1 MKNPSAFK
9 CRNKLVNN
17 CPESSRIGIVLNFNN
32 LREYPIVDIYIY
44 IIFPIYIYTH
54 LYIKLYHM
62 LFIYHIYIKKANSQF
77 DLNVYIK
84 SKNTYF
90 KEYKYF
96 SSLQMLS
103 LYKLLLE
110 SI

>member
-1 MKNPSAFK
+1 
-9 CRNKLVNN
+9 
-17 CPESSRIGIVLNFNN
+17 
-32 LREYPIVDIYIY
+32 
-44 IIFPIYIYTH
+44 
-54 LYIKLYHM
+54 M

-77 DLNVYIK
+77 VLNVYIK
-84 SKNTYF
+84 NKNTYF

>member
-1 MKNPSAFK
+1 
-9 CRNKLVNN
+9 
-17 CPESSRIGIVLNFNN
+17 
-32 LREYPIVDIYIY
+32 
-44 IIFPIYIYTH
+44 
-54 LYIKLYHM
+54 M

-77 DLNVYIK
+77 VLNVYIK

-103 LYKLLLE
+103 LYKLLFE
-110 SI
+110 SIRKDDNICTSNIYIYLYILFILIYVYLYCNKIVISVTLWLICK

>member
-1 MKNPSAFK
+1 
-9 CRNKLVNN
+9 
-17 CPESSRIGIVLNFNN
+17 
-32 LREYPIVDIYIY
+32 
-44 IIFPIYIYTH
+44 
-54 LYIKLYHM
+54 M